1 MQVTAACPLDGVH
14 SAMLSIGSRLLAE
27 GHLSLVNDLTSSSR
41 LFSLE
46 KSFPAQKRGF
56 TGDKEALLSRCG
68 LVCSVCAQLILTLF
82 PLGGG
87 GAKLFFCLKKKLQ
100 YFFSEMVYIKVFII
114 PLSFCVKLMLKLE
127 RKWEAWQ
134 FR

>member
-1 MQVTAACPLDGVH
+1 MEVTAACPLGGVH

-46 KSFPAQKRGF
+46 KSSPAQKRGL

-68 LVCSVCAQLILTLF
+68 LVCSVCAQLIFTPL

-87 GAKLFFCLKKKLQ
+87 GLSFFCLT
-100 YFFSEMVYIKVFII
+100 V
-114 PLSFCVKLMLKLE
+114 
-127 RKWEAWQ
+127 
-134 FR
+134 